1 MPESQ
6 TSQNQRRED
15 RIPIESVN
23 LPFLGTRIAD
33 MALFQ
38 YLLLDISL
46 HGARILLPEWVTK
59 RELLYKDTP
68 IDFHLPF
75 LFEGETFNK
84 GGVAWA
90 KWDTGMAGQVCG
102 VRIDVRAPL
111 YYPIYVSFAGKSIT
125 MDLSRQRTPENMLK
139 KILHDTILLK
149 KGILIY
155 LRHINPILPRITGY
169 DDVTLRQL
177 RTFLFQDVRDLVEQ
191 NIAELTKYKAN
202 IRDGACSHEH
212 IHEVFD
218 MEELLLTMEPELDY
232 AVWGHAFDQEILH
245 QYLAAILS
253 LEKKIFYNYNTLVMI
268 HAHALS
274 NTPDACLDPHA
285 EQHHGIQTTRAARH
299 SGHQNPQR

>member
-1 MPESQ
+1 MPDSQ
-6 TSQNQRRED
+6 TSRDQRSED
-15 RIPIESVN
+15 RIPIDSVN
-23 LPFLGTRIAD
+23 LPFLGTRMAD

-75 LFEGETFNK
+75 LFERETFNK
-84 GGVAWA
+84 GSVAWA
-90 KWDTGMAGQVCG
+90 AWDQSFSGQVCG

-125 MDLSRQRTPENMLK
+125 MDLSQQRTPENMLK

-169 DDVTLRQL
+169 DAAALEQL
-177 RTFLFQDVRDLVEQ
+177 RTFLFQDVRNLVRQ
-191 NIAELTKYKAN
+191 NIAELTTYLAN
-202 IRDGACSHEH
+202 VRDGACSHDH
-212 IHEVFD
+212 IHEIFD

-232 AVWGHAFDQEILH
+232 EVWRHAFEQEIMG
-245 QYLAAILS
+245 QYLTAILS

-274 NTPDACLDPHA
+274 NTNSACQDPDM
-285 EQHHGIQTTRAARH
+285 EQAHGI
-299 SGHQNPQR
+299 